1 MFVEKV
7 CQLSPFPP
15 RLLVLFILLILPQ
28 PSRQP
33 SSTGLSL
40 HQAGARRDHRRAD
53 LTKLLERPAYTCC
66 LPSSPPIPSSAH
78 CLLTRSTPWKGS
90 HQAQAVASLDRISC
104 HCARQSLHF
113 TGEQPAATWAVAWLG
128 QLKSCRWKR
137 RKSPRWDRPP
147 RTQVFFLADLLP
159 SSWFGPT
166 PSPGFL
172 RGTGPRMWDPSP
184 LQLEIGRLGWKCP
197 VSWGPFKGPRRKR
210 RPGEQPSKWASSS
223 NDLRSPPR
231 NVWKT

>member
-90 HQAQAVASLDRISC
+90 HQGSQCPHKPLLESPCPAEHPPVPPPVGLASGLRTDMCPVPETPRDQALPRLLLLWTEFPVIAPGSHSTSLESNL
-104 HCARQSLHF
+104 Q
-113 TGEQPAATWAVAWLG
+113 
-128 QLKSCRWKR
+128 
-137 RKSPRWDRPP
+137 
-147 RTQVFFLADLLP
+147 
-159 SSWFGPT
+159 
-166 PSPGFL
+166 L
-172 RGTGPRMWDPSP
+172 RGPWP
-184 LQLEIGRLGWKCP
+184 GW
-197 VSWGPFKGPRRKR
+197 VS
-210 RPGEQPSKWASSS
+210 
-223 NDLRSPPR
+223 
-231 NVWKT
+231 